1 MLGEHMSK
9 WSKGYPNKL
18 GWYRCLVDGEVEMDL
33 KCYMCQVSRKMH
45 WVDDN
50 GDYIESMYNVEWGE
64 PVEHGR

>member
-1 MLGEHMSK
+1 M
-9 WSKGYPNKL
+9 
-18 GWYRCLVDGEVEMDL
+18 VDGEVEMNL

-45 WVDDN
+45 WVDEN